1 MNSNYLY
8 RLIQLNYMIAIK
20 YYYGKQIAETYIKTH
35 LLIKVN
41 WKNQDSPT

>member
-1 MNSNYLY
+1 MISIYLY

-20 YYYGKQIAETYIKTH
+20 YYSKQIAETYIKTH

-41 WKNQDSPT
+41 